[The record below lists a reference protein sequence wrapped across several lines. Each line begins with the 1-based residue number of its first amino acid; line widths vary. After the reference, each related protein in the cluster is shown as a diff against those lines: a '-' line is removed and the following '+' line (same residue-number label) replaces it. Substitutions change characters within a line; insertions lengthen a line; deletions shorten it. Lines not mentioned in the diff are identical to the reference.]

1 MLIIFINLLYSK
13 LRWEEMMV
21 SLNSSISQEVLFTR
35 WMLEQVIFVCEDKEE
50 VLQVS
55 SSENPSQEST
65 LLIPSSS
72 ACCTLFWAYFQ
83 LTCLLWKKVLN
94 GNGGLL
100 FQKITYVTR
109 ITVKLYEQSPSSVQK
124 CIANTFCSS
133 AQILLLCGQIAI
145 TAVKGMNIIIIFLN
159 FADDTIQYLH
169 LSAM

>member
-1 MLIIFINLLYSK
+1 MA
-13 LRWEEMMV
+13 

-65 LLIPSSS
+65 PLIPSSS

-94 GNGGLL
+94 GNGALL

-109 ITVKLYEQSPSSVQK
+109 ITVKLYEQSSSGVQK
-124 CIANTFCSS
+124 HITDAFCSRV
-133 AQILLLCGQIAI
+133 QIFLLCGQIAVAAI
-145 TAVKGMNIIIIFLN
+145 KGMF
-159 FADDTIQYLH
+159 H
-169 LSAM
+169 